1 MGTNNALLRPSV
13 RPAAFSRPRGPAN
26 VQTDRRRPPDSSPR
40 LRGLPL
46 GHSASHRPIP
56 DPSRYGAGLK
66 EVGAPSLAL
75 ISNVGYVDLEKWSH
89 WPRLRRGEQRPHKEM
104 GEERGEG
111 GRAGRLNPA
120 KRHMA
125 RAPTPTMLAAITTWK
140 KCSTMIGGERA
151 GRPRGPWGMMISH
164 LSPFAKIAKRRS
176 SKRIR
181 LKGNGR
187 CGRCGIL
194 SCVGC
199 MIK

>member
-1 MGTNNALLRPSV
+1 MRKLGDTWQPRQRRRRRIRREERTQNVPSRTEQRPPRSWEHEQRSPSV

-66 EVGAPSLAL
+66 EVGARSLAL

-111 GRAGRLNPA
+111 EREGG
-120 KRHMA
+120 
-125 RAPTPTMLAAITTWK
+125 AIEP
-140 KCSTMIGGERA
+140 G
-151 GRPRGPWGMMISH
+151 
-164 LSPFAKIAKRRS
+164 
-176 SKRIR
+176 
-181 LKGNGR
+181 
-187 CGRCGIL
+187 
-194 SCVGC
+194 
-199 MIK
+199 